1 MFVLDPQKPR
11 LRKRKGSTQTCP
23 SELLQPPL
31 RDAQPVLPAKYRLV
45 LWAELNLYPATFSK
59 QYQGFIRRAFQQNPL
74 LIQHWLR
81 AIERDRE
88 RELWWCSLTV
98 NSQLWARDL
107 LQHVH
112 EENSLSF
119 FFSSFT
125 RVAGEFAWDYAR
137 DRLDHVLACWKTTNI
152 YIIGSN
158 GIWMSTSNP
167 HRGQNRACLQIWHIL
182 ILYKERWT
190 WYSESFLLFFLP
202 VVIYPKMSNLT
213 RLDRF

>member
-119 FFSSFT
+119 FF
-125 RVAGEFAWDYAR
+125 
-137 DRLDHVLACWKTTNI
+137 
-152 YIIGSN
+152 
-158 GIWMSTSNP
+158 
-167 HRGQNRACLQIWHIL
+167 
-182 ILYKERWT
+182 
-190 WYSESFLLFFLP
+190 FFLYTCCRR
-202 VVIYPKMSNLT
+202 VCL
-213 RLDRF
+213 RLCERQIRSRLGLLKDHEYLHYWLKWHLNEHIKPPSRTEQGMPADLAHSHPL